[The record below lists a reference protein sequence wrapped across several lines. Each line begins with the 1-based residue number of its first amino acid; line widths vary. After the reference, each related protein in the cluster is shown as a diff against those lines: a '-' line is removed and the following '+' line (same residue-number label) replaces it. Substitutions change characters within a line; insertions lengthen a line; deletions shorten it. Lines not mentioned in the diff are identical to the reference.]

1 MKSSHHTGTKDRSF
15 YTHVLWF
22 TDQIISDVV
31 ISDYMAHNKMSPVIF
46 TGVIL
51 AKLPEDVIEVTI
63 WTNGPAS
70 QFKNKY
76 VIAAMKEW
84 SCNSHDVKLVWNF
97 FVTSHGK
104 GQVDSVGGTQQHIAA
119 DKVQS

>member
-1 MKSSHHTGTKDRSF
+1 M
-15 YTHVLWF
+15 L
-22 TDQIISDVV
+22 
-31 ISDYMAHNKMSPVIF
+31 ISDYMAQNKTSPVIF

-51 AKLPEDVIEVTI
+51 AELPKGAIEVKI
-63 WTNGPAS
+63 WSNGPAS

-76 VIAAMKEW
+76 VIAAKKA
-84 SCNSHDVKLVWNF
+84 CDVKLVWNF

-104 GQVDSVGGTQQHIAA
+104 GQVDSVGGTQQRIAA